1 MGKRPWA
8 AALIV
13 VILGFMLSMQLKIH
27 RAETEADQTKLLR
40 TEELVSQLE
49 QVEKERD
56 ALTKDLEKARQQ
68 VRDLTSAQNQYK
80 VLAEQLEQAQLQA
93 GLLPLTGP
101 GVTVTMADSTRP
113 VLPGEN
119 PNYFIIH
126 DEDVLR
132 VVNELLLGGAE
143 AIAINGQRLTAR
155 SEIHCAG
162 PVVIIN
168 KVRTA
173 PPVVIQA
180 VGPADELERA
190 IMMKGGPAESL
201 LEWGIAV
208 TSRKEQKLQLPAYQ
222 GSMVF
227 EWGQVAPQGG
237 Q

>member
-13 VILGFMLSMQLKIH
+13 IILGFMISMQFRVH
-27 RAETEADQTKLLR
+27 RKEAEADQTKLLR
-40 TEELVSQLE
+40 TEELVRQLE
-49 QVEKERD
+49 QVEKERA
-56 ALTKDLEKARQQ
+56 ALAKDLEKARQQ
-68 VRDLTSAQNQYK
+68 VRDLSSAQDQYS
-80 VLAEQLEQAQLQA
+80 VLAEQLEHAQLQA
-93 GLLPLTGP
+93 GLLPISGP

-119 PNYFIIH
+119 PNFFIIH
-126 DEDVLR
+126 DEDLLR

-143 AIAINGQRLTAR
+143 AIAINGQRLTSR

-168 KVRTA
+168 KVRTSV
-173 PPVVIQA
+173 PIVIQA
-180 VGPADELERA
+180 IGPADELERS

-208 TSRKEQKLQLPAYQ
+208 TSRKEQKLLLPAYT
-222 GSMVF
+222 GSTVYQ
-227 EWGQVAPQGG
+227 WGQAAPGEVR
-237 Q
+237 

>member
-13 VILGFMLSMQLKIH
+13 VVLGFMLSMQWKVH
-27 RAETEADQTKLLR
+27 RRESEADQTKLLR

-56 ALTKDLEKARQQ
+56 ALTKELDKARKQ
-68 VRDLTSAQNQYK
+68 VRDLTSAQDQYR
-80 VLAEQLEQAQLQA
+80 VMAEQLEHAQLQA

-101 GVTVTMADSTRP
+101 GVTVTMTDSTRP
-113 VLPGEN
+113 TVPGEN

-143 AIAINGQRLTAR
+143 AIAVNGQRLTSR

-168 KVRTA
+168 KVRTTV
-173 PPVVIQA
+173 PIVIQA
-180 VGPADELERA
+180 VGPADELERS

-201 LEWGIAV
+201 LEWGITV
-208 TSRKEQKLQLPAYQ
+208 TSRKDQKLQLPAYQ

-227 EWGQVAPQGG
+227 EWGQVPSGG
-237 Q
+237 VQ